1 MVVLM
6 NYFQFLLMPLLGAF
20 IGWSTN
26 LLAIKLI
33 FWPLKPVKIPLLGI
47 EIQGLIPKRRFDIS
61 KNIGETIEKEILSPD
76 EIVNR
81 FASENIKNQLIM
93 HIKNFA
99 IERSRE
105 KLPAFFPSG
114 FRTAISDYI
123 GEVIDRQGGTIFER
137 LKGILMEKAKN
148 EFDLKTMVEEK
159 LNSMNLEQLED
170 IILRL
175 SKKELKQIEI
185 LGGIIGFVVGLIQAV
200 ASYYLSFLR

>member
-6 NYFQFLLMPLLGAF
+6 NYIQFVLMPLLGAF

-26 LLAIKLI
+26 LLAVKLI
-33 FWPLKPVKIPLLGI
+33 FRPLKPIKIPLTGI

-61 KNIGETIEKEILSPD
+61 KNIGETLEKEILSPD

-81 FASENIKNQLIM
+81 LTSEKIKKQLILYIKNL
-93 HIKNFA
+93 A
-99 IERSRE
+99 IEKSCE
-105 KLPAFFPSG
+105 KLPAFFPAG
-114 FRTAISDYI
+114 FRDAISDYL
-123 GEVIDRQGGTIFER
+123 GKAIDRHGGTIFDR

-170 IILRL
+170 IIIRL

-185 LGGIIGFVVGLIQAV
+185 LGGIIGFIVGFIQAV